1 MRIIRLLGAAL
12 VALALSSAHA
22 QTEGPL
28 LSEGFEGNFK
38 ADPNCKQGICNVPEG
53 WGVWYVPRTEN
64 DPPGVNFQPQADR
77 APGRARS
84 GSSAQR
90 LWVESATF
98 TGGIYRIVTG
108 VPVGARV
115 RFTIWGQVWST
126 NDNSPI
132 SSRPS
137 RDIRVKVGI
146 DPLGGDNG
154 RPSPFN
160 GQVIWSSEQ
169 EAKDAYVQFSVEAEA
184 RAPTV
189 ILYTYTTMKDSVRHN
204 EVFWDDASL
213 ESIAPPATPTP
224 EATATA
230 EPTAPVAAQAQPIP
244 IPTPQPAVTYTVKA
258 GDTLFGIA
266 LAYNVTLDE
275 LYKNNPGVRAETLQI
290 GQVLTIKP
298 GALANPA
305 PPEQVAAPP
314 NAMPGDAPTIATP
327 SAGQACVQAFFD
339 DNGNGL
345 RDEAE
350 ELVLD
355 IAFTVTAGGTVFGS
369 YVTTGNE
376 PHCFDLPNQAYTV
389 AARAPEQY
397 VATTPLNDTVRVNG
411 ARAFFSVGLRRL
423 SDGFAD
429 VSITPTPQPPAMPD
443 SNTTL
448 GVLTIAGGVLLLVG
462 VIGLASSVVLRARRL

>member
-12 VALALSSAHA
+12 VALALSSVHA
-22 QTEGPL
+22 QIEGTI
-28 LSEGFEGNFK
+28 LSEGFEDNFK

-77 APGRARS
+77 AAGRARS

-230 EPTAPVAAQAQPIP
+230 EPTAPVAAQAQPTP
-244 IPTPQPAVTYTVKA
+244 IPTPQPVVTYTIKA

-290 GQVLTIKP
+290 GQVLIIKP
-298 GALANPA
+298 GAPANPA
-305 PPEQVAAPP
+305 PPEQATAPP
-314 NAMPGDAPTIATP
+314 NAVPGDAPTTATP

-443 SNTTL
+443 SNTML
-448 GVLTIAGGVLLLVG
+448 GVLTVAGGVLLLVG
-462 VIGLASSVVLRARRL
+462 VIGLAFSVVLRARRL